1 MRLTDAL
8 QKTRFITR
16 GSEEEEEKK
25 KTLDFIVKNSHRR
38 RNGAIKRNEAE
49 RRGEG
54 ERGFDF

>member
-16 GSEEEEEKK
+16 GSEEEKK
-25 KTLDFIVKNSHRR
+25 KPLDFIVKNSHRR

-49 RRGEG
+49 RQGEG